1 MTTASAPPAWRRRLR
16 IALWAT
22 APVVL
27 CAGLAAVLP
36 APSVLWNETDSEPR
50 GIYVRTPEAP
60 QLGRVVAFNAPTS
73 VFPYADEHMGY
84 LRRVPIL
91 KAIAAST
98 GDEVCTL
105 NGELRINGKWR
116 ARVLA
121 VDTRGRRLP
130 RWQECRRLRD
140 GEHFVLSNRIPNSF
154 DSRYYG
160 PVRTSQI
167 IGVFR
172 PLVTT
177 SIKKQD
183 A

>member
-1 MTTASAPPAWRRRLR
+1 MTTASPPPAWRRRLR
-16 IALWAT
+16 ISLLAT
-22 APVVL
+22 TPVVL

-36 APSVLWNETDSEPR
+36 DPSLLWNDTDSEPR
-50 GIYVRTPEAP
+50 GLYVRTPEAP
-60 QLGRVVAFNAPTS
+60 RLGRVVAFNAPAS
-73 VFPYADEHMGY
+73 VFPYADERMGY

-91 KAIAAST
+91 KEIAASS

-116 ARVLA
+116 APVL
-121 VDTRGRRLP
+121 VYDTRGRPLP
-130 RWQECRRLRD
+130 RWHECRRLRD

-160 PVRTSQI
+160 PVQTSQI

-172 PLVTT
+172 PVVTT
-177 SIKKQD
+177 SNKKQD